1 MVGAEVDMYTSV
13 KNRVF
18 SYDMPRAG
26 MVIGI
31 GKVCDVHQQP
41 CVVPAYLP
49 TFDVLD
55 HDVVW
60 WLTKFFCKIVTTSVA
75 LLHIFF

>member
-1 MVGAEVDMYTSV
+1 MYTSV

-18 SYDMPRAG
+18 SYDMRKAG
-26 MVIGI
+26 MVIGT
-31 GKVCDVHQQP
+31 GKVCDAHQHP
-41 CVVPAYLP
+41 CVCVPVYLP
-49 TFDVLD
+49 TGDVLD

-60 WLTKFFCKIVTTSVA
+60 WLTKFFFRIVTATVA